1 MRFFFHFLW
10 AGYLRLLFVL
20 ATKCASEITA
30 VCAVRWCVIVFA
42 LRFVCIFGFVLLC
55 SGRREI
61 SFYCHTKRNC
71 SKLIECNKYLYF
83 FLRLRKTSTATIC
96 CLMILTGIGQ
106 TVNSVATWPRNLH
119 CKNIFRSNFA
129 AVKLL

>member
-42 LRFVCIFGFVLLC
+42 LLFVCIFGFVLLC

-61 SFYCHTKRNC
+61 SFYCRTKRNC

-83 FLRLRKTSTATIC
+83 F
-96 CLMILTGIGQ
+96 
-106 TVNSVATWPRNLH
+106 
-119 CKNIFRSNFA
+119 
-129 AVKLL
+129 